1 MSQELHTCSNCEA
14 QYDSSFKFCP
24 ECGQNREEE
33 LTLSVLF
40 YNTIANY
47 FSFDARF
54 IKSFIPLMTKP
65 GFLPKKFV
73 EGKRLRYIHPAQVY
87 LFISVIFFF
96 VFSFYIRE
104 SRSSIDKAMKED
116 IVFNTKKNKEKINK
130 VLAVDSIAVDS
141 IVNTVKKNMNPED
154 SAAVDSVL
162 LGLGTGP
169 ILNDSIV
176 SQKSKDSE
184 KWQTNFGFNEK
195 EVDSLVEAGATDAEI
210 YKAMG
215 MSEDAG
221 FFKRKFYSQ
230 MLKFY
235 KEKGLGAIYQTF
247 FDSIPIAMF
256 FLLPIFA
263 LLLKIF
269 YHRKGRYAHHLVF
282 SFYLFSFLFAVMA
295 ILLGINRWLFD
306 IPNWIDFLIIL
317 STFFYFLIGVKRFY
331 GESWFIS
338 FLKSSVVG
346 TFFTAVILGA
356 TIVLGIFSFMT
367 Y

>member
-1 MSQELHTCSNCEA
+1 MS
-14 QYDSSFKFCP
+14 P
-24 ECGQNREEE
+24 EE
-33 LTLSVLF
+33 
-40 YNTIANY
+40 
-47 FSFDARF
+47 
-54 IKSFIPLMTKP
+54 
-65 GFLPKKFV
+65 
-73 EGKRLRYIHPAQVY
+73 
-87 LFISVIFFF
+87 
-96 VFSFYIRE
+96 
-104 SRSSIDKAMKED
+104 
-116 IVFNTKKNKEKINK
+116 
-130 VLAVDSIAVDS
+130 
-141 IVNTVKKNMNPED
+141 
-154 SAAVDSVL
+154 SAAVDSIL
-162 LGLGTGP
+162 LGLGTDP
-169 ILNDSIV
+169 MLNDSII
-176 SQKSKDSE
+176 SKKSKESE

-195 EVDSLVEAGATDAEI
+195 EVDSLVEAGASDAEI

-215 MSEDAG
+215 MADDAG

-317 STFFYFLIGVKRFY
+317 STFFYFLIAVKRFY
-331 GESWFIS
+331 SESWFIS
-338 FLKSSVVG
+338 FLKSSVVSV
-346 TFFTAVILGA
+346 FFNIVIFGAVV
-356 TIVLGIFSFMT
+356 VLAFFSFMT